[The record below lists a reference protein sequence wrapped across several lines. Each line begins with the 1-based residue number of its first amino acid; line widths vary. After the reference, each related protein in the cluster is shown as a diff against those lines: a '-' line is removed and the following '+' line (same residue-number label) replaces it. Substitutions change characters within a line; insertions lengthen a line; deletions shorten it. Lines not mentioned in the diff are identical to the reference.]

1 MAREVRMRVRWIA
14 SVALAGL
21 ALAAPSWAAPEGW
34 HESIDDGLEAAAK
47 SGKPLLVV
55 TAWKSGV

>member
-1 MAREVRMRVRWIA
+1 MR
-14 SVALAGL
+14 ALL
-21 ALAAPSWAAPEGW
+21 SLAATLVLATLATAAPEGW
-34 HESIDDGLEAAAK
+34 HTSLKDGLKAARK

>member
-1 MAREVRMRVRWIA
+1 MRATLTIA
-14 SVALAGL
+14 SALLLATVAH
-21 ALAAPSWAAPEGW
+21 AAPDGW
-34 HESIDDGLEAAAK
+34 HTSLKDGVAAARK